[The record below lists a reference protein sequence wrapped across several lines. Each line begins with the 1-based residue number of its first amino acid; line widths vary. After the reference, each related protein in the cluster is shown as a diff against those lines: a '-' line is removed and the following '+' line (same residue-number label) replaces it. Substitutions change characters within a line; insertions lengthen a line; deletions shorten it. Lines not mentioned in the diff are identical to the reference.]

1 MTAKNDEKHCHP
13 ERSRRRSE
21 GSHRGIIA
29 LRSGY
34 TMRFFIPLRSIQ
46 NDSENAALH
55 RNDNEEA
62 MKRIVISNEPIGDVR
77 DLDV

>member
-13 ERSRRRSE
+13 ERNRRRSE

-46 NDSENAALH
+46 ND
-55 RNDNEEA
+55 NEEA
-62 MKRIVISNEPIGDVR
+62 MKNTALHRMTTTTLPREKPQDHLIK
-77 DLDV
+77 